1 MWARMIFGLDF
12 KGFRLVRESA
22 NMSQAKLADLAGISQ
37 GKVSTIEAGKANPE
51 TTTLNAI
58 CAALDAE
65 LILVPR
71 RISGDVRTMVEKHL
85 NRYVAPVRPVMSV
98 RDEVF
103 IPDGDD

>member
-1 MWARMIFGLDF
+1 MIFGVDF
-12 KGFRLVRESA
+12 SKFRIVREAA

-37 GKVSTIEAGKANPE
+37 GKISTIEAGKANPE
-51 TTTLNAI
+51 TSTLNAI

-71 RISGDVRTMVEKHL
+71 RISGDVRNMVDRHL
-85 NRYVAPVRPVMSV
+85 NRHQPPVGRVMSV

>member
-1 MWARMIFGLDF
+1 MIYGVDF
-12 KGFRLVRESA
+12 TRFRILREA
-22 NMSQAKLADLAGISQ
+22 INMSQARLADLAGISQ

-51 TTTLNAI
+51 VATLNAI

-71 RISGDVRTMVEKHL
+71 RIGGDVRRLVDRHL
-85 NRYVAPVRPVMSV
+85 NRHVSSAEPVMSV

>member
-1 MWARMIFGLDF
+1 MIFGVDF
-12 KGFRLVRESA
+12 SRFRIVREA
-22 NMSQAKLADLAGISQ
+22 ADMSQAKLADLAGISQ

-51 TTTLNAI
+51 TATLNAI

-71 RISGDVRTMVEKHL
+71 RIGGDVRALVDRHL
-85 NRYVAPVRPVMSV
+85 NRPTSVGGPVMSV
-98 RDEVF
+98 RDELF

>member
-1 MWARMIFGLDF
+1 MIFGVDF
-12 KGFRLVRESA
+12 SRFRILREA
-22 NMSQAKLADLAGISQ
+22 INMSQATVADLAGISQ

-51 TTTLNAI
+51 VTTLNAI

-71 RISGDVRTMVEKHL
+71 RIGGDVRNMVDRHL
-85 NRYVAPVRPVMSV
+85 NRHVVATGPVMSV

-103 IPDGDD
+103 IPDPED

>member
-1 MWARMIFGLDF
+1 MFGLDLTS
-12 KGFRLVRESA
+12 FRQFRKTVV
-22 NMSQAKLADLAGISQ
+22 MSQAKVADLAGISQ
-37 GKVSTIEAGKANPE
+37 SKVSRIERGVANPE
-51 TTTLNAI
+51 VATLNAI

-71 RISGDVRTMVEKHL
+71 RIGGDVRNMIDRHL
-85 NRYVAPVRPVMSV
+85 NRRAEVRRPIMEV

>member
-1 MWARMIFGLDF
+1 MIFGLDF
-12 KGFRLVRESA
+12 SGFRPLREA
-22 NMSQAKLADLAGISQ
+22 LEMSQAKLADLAGISQ
-37 GKVSTIEAGKANPE
+37 GKISVIEAGRANPE
-51 TTTLNAI
+51 TATLNAI

-71 RISGDVRTMVEKHL
+71 RISGDVRAMVDRHL
-85 NRYVAPVRPVMSV
+85 DRPASAGGRVMSV

>member
-1 MWARMIFGLDF
+1 
-12 KGFRLVRESA
+12 
-22 NMSQAKLADLAGISQ
+22 MSQAKLADLAGISQ

-51 TTTLNAI
+51 TATLNAI

-71 RISGDVRTMVEKHL
+71 RIGGDVRSMVDRHL
-85 NRYVAPVRPVMSV
+85 NRKNRLVGPVISV